1 MIVIITGK
9 AGAGKSTLRKK
20 LLESLLSFTKST
32 SYTTREP
39 RIDEVQNV
47 DYIFISHSE
56 FANNENIILK
66 REESGNMYG
75 VDKRSLQQKNI
86 ITILDVNGI
95 NEINNLLPNEQTVI
109 ICLEAPNRVLIQRM
123 QERGTGLRKIYERL
137 STDKEL
143 MFDNLKEQF
152 KNIPILSLNTTQPIE
167 VTVQQSMDFI
177 KNTSIS
183 NLVESLK
190 QNKNNRS
197 L

>member
-86 ITILDVNGI
+86 TW
-95 NEINNLLPNEQTVI
+95 
-109 ICLEAPNRVLIQRM
+109 
-123 QERGTGLRKIYERL
+123 YS
-137 STDKEL
+137 STK
-143 MFDNLKEQF
+143 
-152 KNIPILSLNTTQPIE
+152 
-167 VTVQQSMDFI
+167 
-177 KNTSIS
+177 
-183 NLVESLK
+183 
-190 QNKNNRS
+190 
-197 L
+197 